1 MIVAERKGLD
11 EILAMLAG
19 CSRVLVVGCGTCVT
33 VCMSGGEKEVGVLAS
48 LLRLATGRTDD
59 PLEVDEVTIERQ
71 CEWEFVDELAEK
83 IPAHDVVLSMGCGA
97 GVQTIARRFEGTRVL
112 PALNTKFIGIP
123 EKQGMWVEMCLGC
136 GDCVLDRTGGICPI
150 ARCSKNLLN
159 GPCGGSQGGKCE
171 VSKDIDCAW
180 QLIYDR
186 LSALGRTDI
195 LEKEL
200 APKDWSKS
208 RDGGPRKVVR
218 EEVML

>member
-1 MIVAERKGLD
+1 M
-11 EILAMLAG
+11 
-19 CSRVLVVGCGTCVT
+19 
-33 VCMSGGEKEVGVLAS
+33 LAS
-48 LLRLATGRTDD
+48 LLRLAAGRDGT
-59 PLEVDEVTIERQ
+59 PLDVDEVTIERQ
-71 CEWEFVDELAEK
+71 CEWEFVDELAPR
-83 IPAHDVVLSMGCGA
+83 IGLYDAVLSMGCGA
-97 GVQTIARRFEGTRVL
+97 GVQTIAQRFSGVRVV

-136 GDCVLDRTGGICPI
+136 GDCVLDRTGGICPV

-186 LSALGRTDI
+186 LCAFGRLDL

-200 APKDWSKS
+200 APKDWSKN

>member
-1 MIVAERKGLD
+1 MIVAERKGLE
-11 EILAMLAG
+11 EILAMLSG

-33 VCMSGGEKEVGVLAS
+33 VCMAGGEKEVGVLAS
-48 LLRLATGRTDD
+48 LLRLATGRDGK
-59 PLEVDEVTIERQ
+59 PLDVDEATIERQ
-71 CEWEFVDELAEK
+71 CEWEFVDELAPK
-83 IPAHDVVLSMGCGA
+83 IGLYDGVLSMGCGA
-97 GVQTIARRFEGTRVL
+97 GVQTIAQRFEGVRVV

-186 LSALGRTDI
+186 LATLGRLDL

-200 APKDWSKS
+200 APKDWSKN